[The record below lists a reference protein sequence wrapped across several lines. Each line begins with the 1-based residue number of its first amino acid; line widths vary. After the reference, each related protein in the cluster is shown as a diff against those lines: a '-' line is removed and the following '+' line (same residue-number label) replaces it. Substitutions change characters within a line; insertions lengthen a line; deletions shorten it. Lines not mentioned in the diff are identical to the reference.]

1 MPNSGG
7 QGWFYLNSRLEICN
21 SQNGSMKKKESL
33 WELMKRLDEQA
44 GQFNS
49 HLHKA
54 NHYFDSA
61 ASATNKT
68 LEKHEKE
75 LHKLIGKVQKSL
87 KLFMKQNGKKV
98 KKHDK

>member
-1 MPNSGG
+1 
-7 QGWFYLNSRLEICN
+7 
-21 SQNGSMKKKESL
+21 MKKKESL
-33 WELMKRLDEQA
+33 WQLLRRLDEQA
-44 GQFNS
+44 GQYNH

-68 LEKHEKE
+68 LDNHEKE
-75 LHKLIGKVQKSL
+75 LHKLIGKVRRSL
-87 KLFMKQNGKKV
+87 RSFIKENGKKK